1 MSSTLFLKICENV
14 PRNVSD
20 TVLVSAGHDGL
31 PQLTCELKG
40 LSSKILRFPH
50 SFFSTTKITATC
62 LENNRLSEA
71 ISSAPLI

>member
-40 LSSKILRFPH
+40 LSSENLHFH
-50 SFFSTTKITATC
+50 TLFFLKKVTATC
-62 LENNRLSEA
+62 LENNRISEA
-71 ISSAPLI
+71 ISSVPSI